1 MERPYTWQ
9 IDELGLEVTVRR
21 EAADAAALSG
31 AEAFGPQLVALAA
44 ELRQTLELMV
54 DRMSESNPMRRDAL
68 RLLETL
74 DRVDRLAGR
83 LRTRSR
89 AAEAG
94 DGPAGT
100 ALVAV
105 ADSETGSRAQAVLG
119 RLGWRVEAAAEGD
132 APVDLLVADVVAPGG
147 ESGLALAD
155 RLRTRRAGL
164 HAVLLAAF
172 AGVEAAE
179 RLVPEVAFVAVPVRE
194 EALAAAL
201 EAVPASG

>member
-21 EAADAAALSG
+21 EVAPAAPAG
-31 AEAFGPQLVALAA
+31 AGAFGPELVALAA
-44 ELRQTLELMV
+44 ELRETLEPMV

-74 DRVDRLAGR
+74 DRLDRLAGR

-100 ALVAV
+100 ALVVV

-119 RLGWRVEAAAEGD
+119 RLGWRLEAAAEGD
-132 APVDLLVADVVAPGG
+132 APVDLLVADVVGPGG
-147 ESGLALAD
+147 ASGFALAE
-155 RLRTRRAGL
+155 RLRKRRAGL
-164 HAVLLAAF
+164 RAVLLATF

-179 RLVPEVAFVAVPVRE
+179 RVEPDVAFVALPASE
-194 EALAAAL
+194 EALAAAF
-201 EAVPASG
+201 EAVRVGG